1 MSEEAVC
8 THGSIVQIALFDLAL
23 NECGGHGVSRTAV
36 LTGFKYLAST
46 GENRFV
52 PVAPDLFKNLLYHY
66 TAFLWYNRNIKTE
79 EV

>member
-36 LTGFKYLAST
+36 LTGFKYLAGT
-46 GENRFV
+46 ENRFV